1 MRLVR
6 PNPQRSSFINWT
18 MLTRSSINLTRRLA
32 CFRLCV
38 HTRLS
43 KVSTEFSRL
52 STKASTIQT
61 GLWCHWVIHGQ
72 LGLNSALC
80 LWTVWVMKPSAFCL
94 NVSVAVKVVWNGQ
107 KERVAQV
114 KDWEE
119 LSQGGSPSQSPQ
131 EAERAETHTHRSPHR
146 KCRTE
151 PGPPKTARV
160 FPSNVS
166 CVCSLGAFF
175 SHIETSFICF
185 CTVSPFFES
194 TGVTAVMYDVLF
206 FSRETKLA
214 HWFFFPYLWFVPLSW
229 GHIVVCLT
237 LVMVVLGWWNITQ
250 GRKEHTLL
258 CLFSFWFPY
267 WPH

>member
-43 KVSTEFSRL
+43 KVSTEFTRL
-52 STKASTIQT
+52 SSKASTIQT

-80 LWTVWVMKPSAFCL
+80 LWTVWVMKPSAFGL

-131 EAERAETHTHRSPHR
+131 EAERAETHTWKPTQEVSNRTRSAQNCQSFSF
-146 KCRTE
+146 KC
-151 PGPPKTARV
+151 
-160 FPSNVS
+160 F
-166 CVCSLGAFF
+166 
-175 SHIETSFICF
+175 
-185 CTVSPFFES
+185 
-194 TGVTAVMYDVLF
+194 
-206 FSRETKLA
+206 
-214 HWFFFPYLWFVPLSW
+214 
-229 GHIVVCLT
+229 
-237 LVMVVLGWWNITQ
+237 
-250 GRKEHTLL
+250 L
-258 CLFSFWFPY
+258 CLFTGCFFQSHRNIFHLFLHGFPLFWIHRCYSSNVRCSVFLQRD
-267 WPH
+267 